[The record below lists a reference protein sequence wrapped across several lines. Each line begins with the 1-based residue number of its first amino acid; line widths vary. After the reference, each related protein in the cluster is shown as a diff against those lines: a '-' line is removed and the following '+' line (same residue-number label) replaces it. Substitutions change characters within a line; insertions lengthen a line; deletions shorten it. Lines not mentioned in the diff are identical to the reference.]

1 MRWYEAIAYK
11 SIQTGEDEL
20 HNPVCKLEEAFTFSV
35 RHTPYVP
42 TNDQTEGN
50 NFDLV
55 SRTFFTRL
63 DAKQFDGVVSVKVK
77 NQMYSVD
84 DLMVDG
90 IYTAIRV
97 RKAK

>member
-42 TNDQTEGN
+42 THDQTEGN

>member
-42 TNDQTEGN
+42 THDQTEGN

-55 SRTFFTRL
+55 SRTLFTRL